1 MKENETW
8 GHRKQQIQGNTLN
21 SQQQQKQQ
29 NHKAKPNNLN
39 LESWNCRNVVTY
51 VEMKNVYKNVYSSL
65 ING

>member
-39 LESWNCRNVVTY
+39 LGIA
-51 VEMKNVYKNVYSSL
+51 EMQ
-65 ING
+65 